1 MGLVQVQPL
10 PLRVENITRVLDR
23 RAARHVKP
31 GLKAGSGS
39 AIGNP
44 LIGLSNRPSAMDGL
58 LLVGGLPEPC
68 LRVRL
73 GGKYR

>member
-39 AIGNP
+39 AIG
-44 LIGLSNRPSAMDGL
+44 IR
-58 LLVGGLPEPC
+58 
-68 LRVRL
+68 
-73 GGKYR
+73 